1 MKSKYGS
8 FISTLAAGLNAACCV
23 IPIVLL
29 TLGFTNLG
37 LFAVFMRYRPI
48 TLPISFLLLSA
59 AFYVVYRPQA
69 ESECAR
75 GICSPRSLRRQRL
88 FVWLSAVLM
97 LLFTLIPLLP
107 ITIKM

>member
-8 FISTLAAGLNAACCV
+8 FISTAAAGLNATCCV

-37 LFAVFMRYRPI
+37 LIAVLMRYRPI
-48 TLPISFLLLSA
+48 TLPISFLLLAA
-59 AFYVVYRPQA
+59 AFYAVYRPEA
-69 ESECAR
+69 ESDCAN
-75 GICSPRSLRRQRL
+75 GICSPQSLRRQRL

-97 LLFTLIPLLP
+97 LLFTLVPLLP
-107 ITIKM
+107 VTMKM